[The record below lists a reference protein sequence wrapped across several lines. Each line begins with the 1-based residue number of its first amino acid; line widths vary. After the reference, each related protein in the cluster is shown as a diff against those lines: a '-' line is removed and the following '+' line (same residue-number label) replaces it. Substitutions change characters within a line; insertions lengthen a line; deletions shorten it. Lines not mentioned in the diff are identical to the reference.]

1 MSIITLTLDDEFAV
15 QAEAY
20 AQRMGTDLATLFTTT
35 MRPLMAQHPR
45 HRRPISPEVAAL
57 AGSLSV
63 PPNFDYKTV
72 LGDAL
77 MEKYL

>member
-1 MSIITLTLDDEFAV
+1 MSTITLTLDDEFIA

-20 AQRMGTDLATLFTTT
+20 AQRMGIDLATLFTTA
-35 MRPLMAQHPR
+35 MRPIIAQSPR
-45 HRRPISPEVAAL
+45 HRRPTSPAVAAL
-57 AGSLSV
+57 AGSLPV
-63 PPNFDYKTV
+63 PPDFDYKTA

>member
-1 MSIITLTLDDEFAV
+1 MSTITLTLDDEFIA

-20 AQRMGTDLATLFTTT
+20 AHRMGTDLATLFTTT
-35 MRPLMAQHPR
+35 MRPIIAQSPR
-45 HRRPISPEVAAL
+45 HRRPISPAVAAL
-57 AGSLSV
+57 AGSLPV
-63 PPNFDYKTV
+63 PPDFDYKTA